1 MGWVPPAGA
10 GRSDDPG
17 LARILGSD
25 VVRPVLRTS
34 IAGGSGKLAPGSG
47 SCQIAS
53 FLSAVLGY
61 LPVLGTWWNQDD
73 WGLLARAAG
82 LLPQQ
87 GWPARWLSQT
97 AYWSLLYPLAH
108 LDPDPYTWTRL
119 LLHGGCAVLVVRIAA
134 RAGLG
139 TLAQLVA
146 GLLFAVGAPAFTPL
160 YWASGVQELLGGFFA
175 LLALERWL
183 AGGRRNL
190 VLAGAAGLLSFLAKE
205 NGLGL
210 PILLAALLLAGGER
224 GTSRRA
230 RWLMVGLLAIAAAG
244 EAVLVWRHFDHGPD
258 RPYGLGGGSGPLVRL
273 AGYGWCLLARPGFI
287 APRPDLARA
296 LAGATV
302 WLLWLAVAVLAW
314 RRGRRLPA
322 ATLLAALLSLAPVLP
337 LATHLHPYYLYLP
350 AAAGALALACLL
362 PARWTLR
369 PAPGLALVAV
379 ATLAG
384 LSACEL
390 RLKLRDPRG
399 QPVDPMVLR
408 TAISYRACRQLEA
421 LAASPHRPPE
431 VLLLQIPPA
440 SLSGMATRLGEG
452 WVTGS
457 VLHTA
462 LGGSLGPRLLLD
474 ERLEVRWVN
483 GLQGAPAAALVLA
496 EGGPLLL
503 PWGSVPQALLYL
515 SLTEVARGLFDRA
528 ERHLARA
535 ARLGGPNL
543 PIVYDPDN
551 LPVTAAQVQQQA
563 AAFRSHL
570 QNDTADLGGIPPA
583 ALISLWEGLLQVCL
597 QDARS

>member
-1 MGWVPPAGA
+1 M
-10 GRSDDPG
+10 
-17 LARILGSD
+17 
-25 VVRPVLRTS
+25 
-34 IAGGSGKLAPGSG
+34 
-47 SCQIAS
+47 
-53 FLSAVLGY
+53 GY
-61 LPVLGTWWNQDD
+61 LPVLGTWWSQDD

-134 RAGLG
+134 RAGLT

-146 GLLFAVGAPAFTPL
+146 GLLFVVGTPAFIPL

-183 AGGRRNL
+183 AGGRGNL
-190 VLAGAAGLLSFLAKE
+190 VLALVAGWLSFLAKE

-210 PILLAALLLAGGER
+210 PILLAALLLADRER
-224 GTSRRA
+224 GPERRE
-230 RWLMVGLLAIAAAG
+230 RWLVVGLLAVAAAG

-258 RPYGLGGGSGPLVRL
+258 RPYGLGGGWSPLVRL
-273 AGYGWCLLARPGFI
+273 ASYGWCLLARPGFI
-287 APRPDLARA
+287 APRPDLARG
-296 LAGATV
+296 LAGAAV
-302 WLLWLAVAVLAW
+302 WLVWLAGAILAW

-322 ATLLAALLSLAPVLP
+322 ATLLAALLSLGPVLP
-337 LATHLHPYYLYLP
+337 LASHLHPYYLYLP
-350 AAAGALALACLL
+350 SAAGALALARLL
-362 PARWTLR
+362 PGRWKLR

-379 ATLAG
+379 ATLVA

-399 QPVDPMVLR
+399 QPADAMVLR
-408 TAISYRACRQLEA
+408 TAISYRASRQLEA
-421 LAASPHRPPE
+421 LATSPHPPSE

-440 SLSGMATRLGEG
+440 ALSGMAARLGEG

-462 LGGSLGPRLLLD
+462 LGGSLGPRLLLGK
-474 ERLEVRWVN
+474 RLEVRWVN
-483 GLQGAPAAALVLA
+483 GLQEAPAGALVLA
-496 EGGPLLL
+496 EDGPLLR
-503 PWGSVPQALLYL
+503 PWGAVPQALLYL

-528 ERHLARA
+528 EHHLARA

-551 LPVTAAQVQQQA
+551 LPVPASQVQQQA

-570 QNDTADLGGIPPA
+570 QSDTADLGGILPST
-583 ALISLWEGLLQVCL
+583 LITLWDGLLRICL
-597 QDARS
+597 EDARS